1 MIFIIGFCFD
11 LRIPH
16 KSALICTFC
25 KSKRC
30 RLHCQEVF
38 AENNSLNILFTFLVD
53 FMCLSAWYSANLR
66 SASEMDLKF
75 VYLGQSLI
83 LKVWFHAIWIKKVRA
98 QNLNGLW
105 TSIENHMTMEE
116 IHLRKSHKTNLIQKL
131 RWVSFWEWRIVKIDF
146 NVLNPCTIRSIKC
159 VVHTLLS
166 VSSLSPQRTNI
177 EIFFEGQVVGFFLKV

>member
-1 MIFIIGFCFD
+1 MIFGF
-11 LRIPH
+11 
-16 KSALICTFC
+16 LISRLLSVRFVNLNVVVCIA
-25 KSKRC
+25 KRC
-30 RLHCQEVF
+30 LQKLTAWTPLR
-38 AENNSLNILFTFLVD
+38 AYKNILFTFLVD
-53 FMCLSAWYSANLR
+53 FMCLTAWYSAHPK
-66 SASEMDLKF
+66 SDSEMDLKF

-83 LKVWFHAIWIKKVRA
+83 LKVWFHVIWIKKVRA